1 MYQVTFVSI
10 EIMGNELIQC
20 LESRQKPSPTEVWSV
35 KVYHCIDSSPSQ
47 MCLHPSFTLCACPSV
62 SGCLIGSRLCPSQP
76 VGALKPPPRCDE
88 IVFLPNSPA
97 ALQVRSTCFL
107 SKQLSYTPT
116 RCEVAQIKRKHIT
129 WLRWCGLRC
138 CRIQE
143 RSGSA
148 KCLIQTT
155 SHQRY
160 TSPTIQ
166 PLVWRVFIYIYIY
179 INMLCR
185 QTDRQICR
193 SIVSPY

>member
-1 MYQVTFVSI
+1 MCVCLNVSSDIRINWNDGKWIHSVVVIQTETFTDWGLISEGVSLHWFFSQS
-10 EIMGNELIQC
+10 N
-20 LESRQKPSPTEVWSV
+20 V
-35 KVYHCIDSSPSQ
+35 SPSK
-47 MCLHPSFTLCACPSV
+47 LCACPSV

-116 RCEVAQIKRKHIT
+116 RCEVAQIKRKNIT

-166 PLVWRVFIYIYIY
+166 PLVWRVFIYIYIFIY
-179 INMLCR
+179 YADR
-185 QTDRQICR
+185 QTERF
-193 SIVSPY
+193 VVL

>member
-1 MYQVTFVSI
+1 MNSFSGCNPDRNLHRLRFDQWRCIIALILLPVKCVSI
-10 EIMGNELIQC
+10 QVL
-20 LESRQKPSPTEVWSV
+20 
-35 KVYHCIDSSPSQ
+35 
-47 MCLHPSFTLCACPSV
+47 LCALVLLSLAVWLARAFVPLSQSEPWSPRPAV
-62 SGCLIGSRLCPSQP
+62 MRLC
-76 VGALKPPPRCDE
+76 
-88 IVFLPNSPA
+88 FLPNSPA